1 MLRVPYANW
10 ELQRVRRVANVR
22 ESAKRMNDSFQ
33 NTNKDSTSRATTSP
47 ETAQRGG
54 WPSPIRARIRQSAMI
69 QSARERATRLTIS
82 ARRVKNALWSS
93 PHGLRLRGA
102 VINGKQTPYSGVV
115 ISAGGVFIVTLLILL
130 SERLFPAPN
139 PGVIYLPL
147 AAFVAYYWNLR
158 YGILTAVLSLIS
170 IYLILIPPIFG
181 FKTPSVN
188 DMARLVTDAAVL
200 VFILALARLA
210 ANRRERS
217 EREASR
223 FASLNSIGLAL
234 ASELDE
240 EPLLKL
246 IAHTACDLTGAG
258 FAAFTLRPVD
268 QQGQPLVPS
277 RGEFFHLAAVVGV
290 SPEQEEMFR
299 QTPLGG
305 EGLLAPIFR
314 HGHTVRVPDALAAM
328 QTQPADAASHDQRDT
343 PSQRRVRAL
352 ATARAAALAY
362 SRGETGHRD
371 LKSVGIPHGHPVV
384 RSFLGAP
391 LLDRS
396 GHVRGG
402 LLLGH
407 TEPDR
412 FTEEDERLL
421 VGLASQAATALENAR
436 LYSAAQSRARE
447 LDVIFD
453 SISDGISLVDLDG
466 EVIRENRAA
475 RELRIQLADRPDG
488 AFAPFQRL
496 VARAT
501 GQEPLDD
508 PAPATESVLRIT
520 TGQNERREY
529 LLSAAPVRGAASS
542 ARSRRANDPAPADS
556 IIGAVLVWR
565 DVTEAHQLIAERR
578 AREDADA
585 QRELL
590 QTIVDELPSGVY
602 LVHGPD
608 ARLILANRAAL
619 NVWGAQWQTGQP
631 MAEFFRA
638 NGIQALRPDRQP
650 LAFGDLATV
659 RSVRTGEAIHHREEI
674 IRQPN
679 GSHLPVL
686 LNTVT
691 VNSSLLGRALHD
703 ELQLNETSADGYTA
717 IVVLQ
722 DVTPLKESE
731 RLKDEFIAMAAH
743 ELKTPMA
750 AVKGYAEML
759 THGPGSESG
768 APLEDWQREALDA
781 IDSATTRL
789 VELTNDLLDVARLQA
804 DRLDLRMEPTDLVA
818 LARRVSRRMQ
828 VTTQRHKLIVE
839 SDEDYVVANVD
850 ASRIEQVL
858 GNLLSNA
865 IKYSP
870 DGGDV
875 RLNIHSH
882 ADGRHALIT
891 VRDSGIGISKEQQ
904 GRLFSRFVR
913 ADNARDHGIGGT
925 GLGLYLCREIL
936 ARHGGRIWLE
946 SQLNQG
952 SVFSVELPLA
962 SVMYEEP
969 EDPLGAGP
977 EAAPAPGA
985 DGQDSSGL
993 LAPSPKPLS

>member
-1 MLRVPYANW
+1 
-10 ELQRVRRVANVR
+10 
-22 ESAKRMNDSFQ
+22 MNDSSP
-33 NTNKDSTSRATTSP
+33 NTNKADTSHTSSSP
-47 ETAQRGG
+47 DGTQRWG
-54 WPSPIRARIRQSAMI
+54 WPRTRVARLRQSAAF
-69 QSARERATRLTIS
+69 QSARAHAQRWNIAFRH
-82 ARRVKNALWSS
+82 AMNALWSS
-93 PHGLRLRGA
+93 PHGQRIRGA
-102 VINGKQTPYSGVV
+102 VASGRQAPYSGAIVV
-115 ISAGGVFIVTLLILL
+115 VGGVAAVTLLIALM
-130 SERLFPAPN
+130 ERVLPAPN

-158 YGILTAVLSLIS
+158 HGVATALLALVC
-170 IYLILIPPIFG
+170 IYLILIPPAFTL
-181 FKTPSVN
+181 KTPGVAN
-188 DMARLVTDAAVL
+188 IARLLTDAAVL
-200 VFILALARLA
+200 IFILALARLA
-210 ANRRERS
+210 ANRNARS
-217 EREASR
+217 EREVSR
-223 FASLNSIGLAL
+223 FASLTSIGLAL

-246 IAHTACDLTGAG
+246 IAQTACELTGAG

-268 QQGQPLVPS
+268 SQGQPLVPS
-277 RGEFFHLAAVVGV
+277 RGDLFHLAAVVGV

-299 QTPLGG
+299 RTPLGG

-314 HGHTVRVPDALAAM
+314 HARTVRVPDALAAM
-328 QTQPADAASHDQRDT
+328 HAQPTDGVSHGQPDT
-343 PSQRRVRAL
+343 PSQRRSKTL
-352 ATARAAALAY
+352 AAAQVAAQSY
-362 SRGETGHRD
+362 ARGEGGHRN
-371 LKSVGIPHGHPVV
+371 LRSVGVPQNHPVV

-407 TEPDR
+407 AEPDR

-436 LYSAAQSRARE
+436 LYSASQSHARE

-453 SISDGISLVDLDG
+453 SISDGVSLVDLDG

-475 RELRIQLADRPDG
+475 RELRIQLAARLDG
-488 AFAPFQRL
+488 ASATFQRL

-501 GQEPLDD
+501 GQGPLES
-508 PAPATESVLRIT
+508 PAPASEPILQIT
-520 TGQNERREY
+520 TTKNEHREY
-529 LLSAAPVRGAASS
+529 LVSAAAVRATTSP
-542 ARSRRANDPAPADS
+542 ARSRDASDSAVTDS

-565 DVTEAHQLIAERR
+565 DVTEAHQLIVERR

-602 LVHGPD
+602 LAHGPD

-619 NVWGAQWQTGQP
+619 NVWGAPWLPGQP
-631 MAEFFRA
+631 MAEFLHA
-638 NGIQALRPDRQP
+638 NGIQALNPTGQP
-650 LAFGDLATV
+650 LAYEDLATV
-659 RSVRTGEAIHHREEI
+659 RSVQTGEAIQHHEEI
-674 IRQPN
+674 IRQP
-679 GSHLPVL
+679 GGAHLPVL

-691 VNSSLLGRALHD
+691 VNSSLLGRALHN
-703 ELQLNETSADGYTA
+703 ELQINEAGDEEFTA

-722 DVTPLKESE
+722 DVTSLKEAE

-743 ELKTPMA
+743 ELKTPMS

-759 THGPGSESG
+759 TRGPVSELG

-781 IDSATTRL
+781 IDSATSRL

-804 DRLDLRMEPTDLVA
+804 DRLELRLEPTDLIA

-828 VTTQRHKLIVE
+828 VTTQRHKLLVE
-839 SDEDYVVANVD
+839 SSEDYVVAEID
-850 ASRIEQVL
+850 ARRIEQVL

-875 RLNIHSH
+875 LINVSAC
-882 ADGRHALIT
+882 ADGAHALIT
-891 VRDSGIGISKEQQ
+891 VHDSGIGIPKEQQ

-913 ADNARDHGIGGT
+913 ADNARDRSISGT

-946 SQLNQG
+946 SRLNQG
-952 SVFSVELPLA
+952 SVFSVELPLNRSGFSAPDDTPGGDA
-962 SVMYEEP
+962 S
-969 EDPLGAGP
+969 
-977 EAAPAPGA
+977 AATPP
-985 DGQDSSGL
+985 GQDNQSI
-993 LAPSPKPLS
+993 LASTPKPQS

>member
-1 MLRVPYANW
+1 
-10 ELQRVRRVANVR
+10 
-22 ESAKRMNDSFQ
+22 MNNSFQ
-33 NTNKDSTSRATTSP
+33 NTDKDSTTHTATSP
-47 ETAQRGG
+47 KATQRWG
-54 WPSPIRARIRQSAMI
+54 WPRTPLARIRQSAII
-69 QSARERATRLTIS
+69 QSTRERLSRTTTS
-82 ARRVKNALWSS
+82 ARHAINALWTS

-102 VINGKQTPYSGVV
+102 IIRVKQAPYSGVIV
-115 ISAGGVFIVTLLILL
+115 SVGGVFIVTLIILL
-130 SERLFPAPN
+130 SERLFPSPN
-139 PGVIYLPL
+139 PGVVYLPL
-147 AAFVAYYWNLR
+147 AAFIAYYWDLR
-158 YGILTAVLSLIS
+158 HGILTAILSLIS
-170 IYLILIPPIFG
+170 SYVILISPDLALSA
-181 FKTPSVN
+181 PSL
-188 DMARLVTDAAVL
+188 DDTTRLITDAAVL

-210 ANRRERS
+210 ATRRERS

-223 FASLNSIGLAL
+223 FASLTSIGLAL

-246 IAHTACDLTGAG
+246 IARTACDLTGAS
-258 FAAFTLRPVD
+258 FAAFTLRPLD

-277 RGEFFHLAAVVGV
+277 RGELFHLAAVVGV
-290 SPEQEEMFR
+290 NPEQEEMFR

-314 HGHTVRVPDALAAM
+314 HARTVRVPDALAAM
-328 QTQPADAASHDQRDT
+328 HAQPAEDATGQGQTYT
-343 PSQRRVRAL
+343 PAQRRAKTL
-352 ATARAAALAY
+352 EAAQSAALAY
-362 SRGETGHRD
+362 SRGESGHRD
-371 LKSVGIPHGHPVV
+371 LKSVGVPRGHPVV

-407 TEPDR
+407 AEPDR

-436 LYSAAQSRARE
+436 LYSSAQSRARE
-447 LDVIFD
+447 LDVIFE
-453 SISDGISLVDLDG
+453 SINDGVSLVDLEG

-475 RELRIQLADRPDG
+475 RELRTQLADRTDG
-488 AFAPFQRL
+488 TSAMFRRL

-501 GQEPLDD
+501 GQASLDD
-508 PAPATESVLRIT
+508 PLSATESVLQIT
-520 TGQNERREY
+520 TSQNERREY
-529 LLSAAPVRGAASS
+529 LLNAAPVRGETPST
-542 ARSRRANDPAPADS
+542 RSRHASKQDPPDS
-556 IIGAVLVWR
+556 IIGAVVVWR

-578 AREDADA
+578 AREDADS
-585 QRELL
+585 QRALL

-602 LVHGPD
+602 LAHGPD

-619 NVWGAQWQTGQP
+619 NVWGAQWQVGQP
-631 MAEFFRA
+631 MAEFLRA
-638 NGIQALRPDRQP
+638 HGIQALKSNGQP
-650 LAFGDLATV
+650 IAHDDLATV
-659 RSVRTGEAIHHREEI
+659 RSVRTGEAIHHHEEI

-679 GSHLPVL
+679 GAHLPVL

-691 VNSSLLGRALHD
+691 VSASLLGRTLQD
-703 ELQLNETSADGYTA
+703 ELQLDEASADGYTA

-722 DVTPLKESE
+722 DVTSLKEAE

-759 THGPGSESG
+759 THGPGSEIG
-768 APLEDWQREALDA
+768 ATLEDWQREALDA

-804 DRLDLRMEPTDLVA
+804 DRLDLRPEPTDLVA

-828 VTTQRHKLIVE
+828 VTTQHHKLIVE
-839 SDEDYVVANVD
+839 SSEDYVVASVD
-850 ASRIEQVL
+850 ARRIEQVL
-858 GNLLSNA
+858 GNLISNA

-875 RLNIHSH
+875 RLTVSSD
-882 ADGRHALIT
+882 ADRRHALIT
-891 VRDSGIGISKEQQ
+891 IRDSGIGISKEQQ

-913 ADNARDHGIGGT
+913 ADNARDRGIGGT

-952 SVFSVELPLA
+952 SAFFVELPL
-962 SVMYEEP
+962 SPVTPEEDSLSEDMGVMSSLS
-969 EDPLGAGP
+969 EDN
-977 EAAPAPGA
+977 
-985 DGQDSSGL
+985 QGL
-993 LAPSPKPLS
+993 LAPSPKPRS